1 MTLECGSFRG
11 KKARPTWLL
20 LDRCCTYWNAGCSHE
35 APDMAAAK
43 AVAEVQFELD
53 EVQSDRI
60 IVQELVVGVVRA
72 G

>member
-1 MTLECGSFRG
+1 
-11 KKARPTWLL
+11 
-20 LDRCCTYWNAGCSHE
+20 
-35 APDMAAAK
+35 MAAAK

>member
-1 MTLECGSFRG
+1 M
-11 KKARPTWLL
+11 

-53 EVQSDRI
+53 EVQRDRI
-60 IVQELVVGVVRA
+60 IVQELVGGVVRA